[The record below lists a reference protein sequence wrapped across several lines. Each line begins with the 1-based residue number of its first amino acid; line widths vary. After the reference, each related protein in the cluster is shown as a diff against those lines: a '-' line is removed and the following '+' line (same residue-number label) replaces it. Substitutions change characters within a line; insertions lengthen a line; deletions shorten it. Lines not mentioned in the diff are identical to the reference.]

1 MNTLGYYIDIII
13 ESAQALLHS
22 TLTEKQTQFVKTI
35 IANAERFIH
44 IATEFE
50 SLPLEKVSA
59 DLRHELGNP
68 LTPIYGYAEL
78 LKVGMMG
85 DVDSEQQAHVIRI
98 LDSTAALR
106 VLVDHLVAKAREA
119 ANQSD

>member
-1 MNTLGYYIDIII
+1 MDTLGHYINIII
-13 ESAQALLHS
+13 ESAQTLLHS
-22 TLTEKQTQFVKTI
+22 SLNEKQTQFVKTI

-50 SLPLEKVSA
+50 SLPMERISA

-78 LKVGMMG
+78 LKIGMMG
-85 DVDSEQQAHVIRI
+85 NVDEEQQAHIIRI
-98 LDSTAALR
+98 LDSTSALR

-119 ANQSD
+119 AKSA